1 MKGEIFLSIS
11 MFACQNKLWF
21 ISLILNFY
29 LVFLFSNVWP
39 CNNSNIIT
47 VTCFNVFREGKMQRK
62 VQKVPVQ
69 VLNSQS

>member
-1 MKGEIFLSIS
+1 MS

-21 ISLILNFY
+21 ISLIVNFY
-29 LVFLFSNVWP
+29 LVFLFSKVWQ

-47 VTCFNVFREGKMQRK
+47 ATCFYVFREGKMQWK

-69 VLNSQS
+69 VLISQS